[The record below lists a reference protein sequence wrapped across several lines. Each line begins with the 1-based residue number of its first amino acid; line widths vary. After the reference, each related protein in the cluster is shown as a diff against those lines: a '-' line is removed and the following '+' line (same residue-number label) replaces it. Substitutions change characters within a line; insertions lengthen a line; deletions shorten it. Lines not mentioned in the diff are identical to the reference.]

1 LIRYGEKETAGGV
14 GRVKAEKGVER
25 GRGNGILI
33 LMVFYISH
41 T

>member
-1 LIRYGEKETAGGV
+1 MGWGGKA
-14 GRVKAEKGVER
+14 KAEKGVER

-33 LMVFYISH
+33 FKIFYISH